1 MIRVRWRLSRAGT
14 APRNSGSTVRFPIMI
29 GRVCLLTHQ
38 MSWLAKMY
46 RAAGSTP
53 EQFEQL
59 IGKETMSE
67 VVPSAAIAL
76 REAGDSAVS
85 LELLQ
90 RAEVDARDL
99 DRTNPADQVTLARIY
114 AAQGRND
121 EAIALLSSAV
131 RAGWLPPYLPIDVDL
146 EHDPPFAELRGDTRF
161 QRLRQQ
167 VLATLARERAELGPI
182 TLEGGSSK
190 PH

>member
-1 MIRVRWRLSRAGT
+1 MAREDVSCRRVK
-14 APRNSGSTVRFPIMI
+14 I
-29 GRVCLLTHQ
+29 
-38 MSWLAKMY
+38 
-46 RAAGSTP
+46 P

-76 REAGDSAVS
+76 REAGNSAIS

-90 RAEVDARDL
+90 RAEANARDL

-114 AAQGRND
+114 AAQGRNN

-161 QRLRQQ
+161 QRLRRQ
-167 VLATLARERAELGPI
+167 VLATWRESAPNLAQSHWREDHRSHIE
-182 TLEGGSSK
+182 LEGIGATSHRFHQLK
-190 PH
+190 TA